1 MARERDMVMRP
12 RERWPHRLGNIMFA
26 HQHSRLH
33 LVNSLEQELVLLLP
47 LPLFQMVMLR
57 DL

>member
-1 MARERDMVMRP
+1 MVMRP